1 MKISLPDSEI
11 SLYQK
16 HFDSEIAAN
25 LLNDLT
31 EEIPWQQN
39 KIRFYGKESLVPRLE
54 SWHGDEGM
62 SYTYSGIRMDAKPW
76 TKNLLKIKE
85 SIEPIAKTTFNS
97 VLINYYRDGKD
108 RVAWHSDDEKELGK
122 NPVIASVSLGA
133 ERKFKLR
140 HKKYKENQLQ
150 HEVFLQ
156 SGSLL
161 LMSGSTQHH
170 WLHEI
175 PRTAKPIGPRINLT
189 FRVIKNWSQ
198 IIGISHSLIDLI
210 ITIHST

>member
-1 MKISLPDSEI
+1 MKIPLPDSEI
-11 SLYQK
+11 NLHQN
-16 HFDSEIAAN
+16 HFDAEIAGN
-25 LLNDLT
+25 LLRELT
-31 EEIPWQQN
+31 EEIPWVQN
-39 KIRFYGKESLVPRLE
+39 KIKFYGKESLVPRLE

-62 SYTYSGIRMDAKPW
+62 SYTYSGIKMDAKPW
-76 TKNLLKIKE
+76 TKNLLVIKE

-156 SGSLL
+156 NGSLL

-189 FRVIKNWSQ
+189 FRVIKN
-198 IIGISHSLIDLI
+198 
-210 ITIHST
+210 

>member
-1 MKISLPDSEI
+1 MKIPLPDSDI
-11 SLYQK
+11 NLHQD
-16 HFDSEIAAN
+16 HFDAEIAGN
-25 LLNDLT
+25 LLRELT
-31 EEIPWQQN
+31 EEIPWVQN

-62 SYTYSGIRMDAKPW
+62 SYTYSGIKMDAKPW
-76 TKNLLKIKE
+76 TKNLLMIKE

-156 SGSLL
+156 NGSLL

-189 FRVIKNWSQ
+189 FRVIKN
-198 IIGISHSLIDLI
+198 
-210 ITIHST
+210 

>member
-1 MKISLPDSEI
+1 MKIPLPDSEI
-11 SLYQK
+11 SLNQK

-25 LLNDLT
+25 LLKDLT
-31 EEIPWQQN
+31 EEIPWVQN

-54 SWHGDEGM
+54 SWHGDKGM
-62 SYTYSGIRMDAKPW
+62 SYTYSGIKMDAKPW
-76 TKNLLKIKE
+76 TQNLLMIKE

-161 LMSGSTQHH
+161 LMSGPTQHH

-189 FRVIKNWSQ
+189 FRVIKN
-198 IIGISHSLIDLI
+198 
-210 ITIHST
+210 

>member
-1 MKISLPDSEI
+1 MKIPLPDSDI
-11 SLYQK
+11 SIYQG
-16 HFDSEIAAN
+16 HFDSEIAGN
-25 LLNDLT
+25 LLRELA
-31 EEIPWQQN
+31 EEIPWVQN
-39 KIRFYGKESLVPRLE
+39 KIKFYGKESLVPRLE

-62 SYTYSGIRMDAKPW
+62 SYTYSGIKMDAKPW
-76 TKNLLKIKE
+76 TKNLLVIKE

-189 FRVIKNWSQ
+189 FRVIKN
-198 IIGISHSLIDLI
+198 
-210 ITIHST
+210 

>member
-1 MKISLPDSEI
+1 MKIPLPDSDI
-11 SLYQK
+11 NLHQD
-16 HFDSEIAAN
+16 HFDAEIAGN
-25 LLNDLT
+25 LLRELT
-31 EEIPWQQN
+31 EEIPWVQN
-39 KIRFYGKESLVPRLE
+39 KIKFYGKESLVPRLE

-62 SYTYSGIRMDAKPW
+62 SYTYSGIKMDAKPW
-76 TKNLLKIKE
+76 TQNLLMIKE

-156 SGSLL
+156 NGSLL

-189 FRVIKNWSQ
+189 FRVIKN
-198 IIGISHSLIDLI
+198 
-210 ITIHST
+210 

>member
-11 SLYQK
+11 SLHQK
-16 HFDSEIAAN
+16 HFDSEIAGN
-25 LLNDLT
+25 LLRKLT
-31 EEIPWQQN
+31 EEIPWVQN
-39 KIRFYGKESLVPRLE
+39 KINFYGKESLVPRLE

-76 TKNLLKIKE
+76 TKNLLMIKE

-97 VLINYYRDGKD
+97 VLINYYCDGKD

-150 HEVFLQ
+150 HKVFLQ

-189 FRVIKNWSQ
+189 FRIIKN
-198 IIGISHSLIDLI
+198 
-210 ITIHST
+210 

>member
-1 MKISLPDSEI
+1 MKIPLPDSDI
-11 SLYQK
+11 SIYQD
-16 HFDSEIAAN
+16 HFDSEIAGN
-25 LLNDLT
+25 LLRELT
-31 EEIPWQQN
+31 EEIPWVQN

-62 SYTYSGIRMDAKPW
+62 SYTYSGIKMDAKPW
-76 TKNLLKIKE
+76 TKNLLMIKE

-150 HEVFLQ
+150 HEIFLQ
-156 SGSLL
+156 NGSLL

-189 FRVIKNWSQ
+189 FRVIKN
-198 IIGISHSLIDLI
+198 
-210 ITIHST
+210 

>member
-11 SLYQK
+11 SLHQN
-16 HFDSEIAAN
+16 HFDAEIAGN
-25 LLNDLT
+25 FLRDLT
-31 EEIPWQQN
+31 EEIPWIQN

-76 TKNLLKIKE
+76 TKNLLIIKE

-156 SGSLL
+156 NGSLL
-161 LMSGSTQHH
+161 LMSGSTQHN

-189 FRVIKNWSQ
+189 FRVIKN
-198 IIGISHSLIDLI
+198 
-210 ITIHST
+210 

>member
-1 MKISLPDSEI
+1 MKIPLPDSDI
-11 SLYQK
+11 NLHQD
-16 HFDSEIAAN
+16 HFDAEIAGN
-25 LLNDLT
+25 LLRELT
-31 EEIPWQQN
+31 EEIPWVQN
-39 KIRFYGKESLVPRLE
+39 KIKFYGKESLVPRLE
-54 SWHGDEGM
+54 SWHGDEGI
-62 SYTYSGIRMDAKPW
+62 SYTYSGIKMDAKPW
-76 TKNLLKIKE
+76 TKNLLMIKE
-85 SIEPIAKTTFNS
+85 SIEPIAQTTFNS
-97 VLINYYRDGKD
+97 VVINYYRDGKD

-140 HKKYKENQLQ
+140 HKKYKENKLQ

-156 SGSLL
+156 NGSLL

-189 FRVIKNWSQ
+189 FRVIKN
-198 IIGISHSLIDLI
+198 
-210 ITIHST
+210 

>member
-1 MKISLPDSEI
+1 MKIPLPDSDI
-11 SLYQK
+11 SIYQD
-16 HFDSEIAAN
+16 HFDSEIAGN
-25 LLNDLT
+25 LLRELAK
-31 EEIPWQQN
+31 EIPWVQN
-39 KIRFYGKESLVPRLE
+39 KIKFYGKENLVPRLE

-62 SYTYSGIRMDAKPW
+62 SYTYSGIKMDAKPW
-76 TKNLLKIKE
+76 TKNLLVIKE

-189 FRVIKNWSQ
+189 FRVIKN
-198 IIGISHSLIDLI
+198 
-210 ITIHST
+210 

>member
-1 MKISLPDSEI
+1 MKIPLPDSEI
-11 SLYQK
+11 NLHQN
-16 HFDSEIAAN
+16 HFDSEIAGN
-25 LLNDLT
+25 LLRELT
-31 EEIPWQQN
+31 EEIPWVQN

-54 SWHGDEGM
+54 SWHGDKGM
-62 SYTYSGIRMDAKPW
+62 SYTYSGIKMDAKPW
-76 TKNLLKIKE
+76 TKNLLMIKE

-189 FRVIKNWSQ
+189 FRVIKN
-198 IIGISHSLIDLI
+198 
-210 ITIHST
+210 

>member
-1 MKISLPDSEI
+1 MKIPLPDSDI
-11 SLYQK
+11 NLHQD
-16 HFDSEIAAN
+16 HFDAEIAGN
-25 LLNDLT
+25 LLRELT
-31 EEIPWQQN
+31 EEIPWVQN

-62 SYTYSGIRMDAKPW
+62 SYTYSGIKMDAKPW
-76 TKNLLKIKE
+76 TKNLLIIKE

-150 HEVFLQ
+150 YEVFLQ
-156 SGSLL
+156 NGSLL

-189 FRVIKNWSQ
+189 FRVIKN
-198 IIGISHSLIDLI
+198 
-210 ITIHST
+210 

>member
-1 MKISLPDSEI
+1 MKIPLPDSDI
-11 SLYQK
+11 SIDQD
-16 HFDSEIAAN
+16 HFDAEIAGN
-25 LLNDLT
+25 LLTELA
-31 EEIPWQQN
+31 EEIPWVQN
-39 KIRFYGKESLVPRLE
+39 KIKFYGKESLVPRLE

-76 TKNLLKIKE
+76 TKNLLMIKE
-85 SIEPIAKTTFNS
+85 SIEPLAKTTFNS

-140 HKKYKENQLQ
+140 HKKYKENQLK

-156 SGSLL
+156 NGSLL

-189 FRVIKNWSQ
+189 FRVIKN
-198 IIGISHSLIDLI
+198 
-210 ITIHST
+210 

>member
-11 SLYQK
+11 SLHQK
-16 HFDSEIAAN
+16 HFDSEIAGN
-25 LLNDLT
+25 LLRKLT
-31 EEIPWQQN
+31 EEIPWVQN
-39 KIRFYGKESLVPRLE
+39 KINFYGKESLVPRLE

-62 SYTYSGIRMDAKPW
+62 SYTYSGIKMDAKPW

-150 HEVFLQ
+150 HKVFLQ

-189 FRVIKNWSQ
+189 FRIIKN
-198 IIGISHSLIDLI
+198 
-210 ITIHST
+210 

>member
-1 MKISLPDSEI
+1 MKIPLPDSDI
-11 SLYQK
+11 NLHQD
-16 HFDSEIAAN
+16 HFDSEIAGN
-25 LLNDLT
+25 LLRELA
-31 EEIPWQQN
+31 EEIPWVQN
-39 KIRFYGKESLVPRLE
+39 KIKFYGKESLVPRLE

-76 TKNLLKIKE
+76 TKNLLMIKE

-156 SGSLL
+156 NGSLL

-189 FRVIKNWSQ
+189 FRVIKN
-198 IIGISHSLIDLI
+198 
-210 ITIHST
+210 

>member
-1 MKISLPDSEI
+1 MKIPLPDSDI
-11 SLYQK
+11 SIDQD
-16 HFDSEIAAN
+16 HFDSEIAGN
-25 LLNDLT
+25 LLRELA
-31 EEIPWQQN
+31 EEIPWVQN
-39 KIRFYGKESLVPRLE
+39 KIKFYGKESLVPRLE
-54 SWHGDEGM
+54 SWHGDEGI
-62 SYTYSGIRMDAKPW
+62 SYTYSGIKMDAKPW
-76 TKNLLKIKE
+76 TKNLLMIKE

-140 HKKYKENQLQ
+140 HKKYKENQL
-150 HEVFLQ
+150 HYEVFLQ
-156 SGSLL
+156 NGSLL

-189 FRVIKNWSQ
+189 FRVIKN
-198 IIGISHSLIDLI
+198 
-210 ITIHST
+210 

>member
-11 SLYQK
+11 SLHQK
-16 HFDSEIAAN
+16 HFDSEIAVN
-25 LLNDLT
+25 LLKDLT
-31 EEIPWQQN
+31 EEIPWVQN

-54 SWHGDEGM
+54 SWHGDKGM
-62 SYTYSGIRMDAKPW
+62 SYTYSGIKMDAKPW
-76 TKNLLKIKE
+76 TQNLLMIKE

-189 FRVIKNWSQ
+189 FRVIKN
-198 IIGISHSLIDLI
+198 
-210 ITIHST
+210 

>member
-1 MKISLPDSEI
+1 MKIPLPDSDI
-11 SLYQK
+11 SIDQD
-16 HFDSEIAAN
+16 HFDSEIAGN
-25 LLNDLT
+25 LLRELA
-31 EEIPWQQN
+31 EEIPWVQN
-39 KIRFYGKESLVPRLE
+39 KIKFYGKESLVPRLE

-62 SYTYSGIRMDAKPW
+62 SYTYSGIKMDAKPW
-76 TKNLLKIKE
+76 TKNLLMIKE

-150 HEVFLQ
+150 HEISLRN
-156 SGSLL
+156 GSLL

-189 FRVIKNWSQ
+189 FRVIKN
-198 IIGISHSLIDLI
+198 
-210 ITIHST
+210 

>member
-1 MKISLPDSEI
+1 MKIPLPDSDI
-11 SLYQK
+11 SIDQD
-16 HFDSEIAAN
+16 HFNSEIAGN
-25 LLNDLT
+25 LLRELA
-31 EEIPWQQN
+31 EEIPWVQN
-39 KIRFYGKESLVPRLE
+39 KIKFYGKERLVPRLE
-54 SWHGDEGM
+54 SWHGDEGI
-62 SYTYSGIRMDAKPW
+62 SYTYSGIKMDAKPW
-76 TKNLLKIKE
+76 TKNLLMIKE

-140 HKKYKENQLQ
+140 HKEYKENQLQ

-189 FRVIKNWSQ
+189 FRVIKN
-198 IIGISHSLIDLI
+198 
-210 ITIHST
+210 

>member
-1 MKISLPDSEI
+1 MKIPLPDSDI
-11 SLYQK
+11 SIDQD
-16 HFDSEIAAN
+16 HFDSEIAGN
-25 LLNDLT
+25 LLRELA
-31 EEIPWQQN
+31 EEIPWVQN
-39 KIRFYGKESLVPRLE
+39 KIKFYGKESLVPRLE

-62 SYTYSGIRMDAKPW
+62 SYTYSGIKMDAKPW
-76 TKNLLKIKE
+76 TKNLLMIKE

-189 FRVIKNWSQ
+189 FRVIKN
-198 IIGISHSLIDLI
+198 
-210 ITIHST
+210 

>member
-1 MKISLPDSEI
+1 MKIPLPDSEI
-11 SLYQK
+11 SLHQN
-16 HFDSEIAAN
+16 HFDAEIAGN
-25 LLNDLT
+25 LLRELT
-31 EEIPWQQN
+31 EEIPWVQN
-39 KIRFYGKESLVPRLE
+39 KIKFYGKESLVPRLE

-62 SYTYSGIRMDAKPW
+62 SYTYSGIKMDAKPW
-76 TKNLLKIKE
+76 TKNLLMIKE

-156 SGSLL
+156 NGSLL

-175 PRTAKPIGPRINLT
+175 PRTAKPTGPRINLT
-189 FRVIKNWSQ
+189 FRVIKN
-198 IIGISHSLIDLI
+198 
-210 ITIHST
+210 

>member
-1 MKISLPDSEI
+1 MKIPLPDSEI
-11 SLYQK
+11 SLHQN
-16 HFDSEIAAN
+16 HFDAEFAGN
-25 LLNDLT
+25 LLSELA
-31 EEIPWQQN
+31 EEIPWVQN
-39 KIRFYGKESLVPRLE
+39 KIKFYGKESLVPRLE

-62 SYTYSGIRMDAKPW
+62 SYTYSGIKMDAKPW
-76 TKNLLKIKE
+76 TKNLLMIKE

-150 HEVFLQ
+150 YEVFLQ

-189 FRVIKNWSQ
+189 FRVIKN
-198 IIGISHSLIDLI
+198 
-210 ITIHST
+210 

>member
-1 MKISLPDSEI
+1 MKIPLPDSDI
-11 SLYQK
+11 SIDQD
-16 HFDSEIAAN
+16 HFDSEIAGN
-25 LLNDLT
+25 LLRELA
-31 EEIPWQQN
+31 EEIPWVQN
-39 KIRFYGKESLVPRLE
+39 KIKFYGKESLVPRLE

-62 SYTYSGIRMDAKPW
+62 SYTYSGIKMDAKPW
-76 TKNLLKIKE
+76 TKNLLVIKE

-156 SGSLL
+156 NGSLL

-189 FRVIKNWSQ
+189 FRVIKN
-198 IIGISHSLIDLI
+198 
-210 ITIHST
+210 

>member
-1 MKISLPDSEI
+1 MKIPLPDSEI
-11 SLYQK
+11 SLNQK

-25 LLNDLT
+25 LLKDLT
-31 EEIPWQQN
+31 EEIPWVQN

-54 SWHGDEGM
+54 SWHGDKGM
-62 SYTYSGIRMDAKPW
+62 SYTYSGIKMDAKPW
-76 TKNLLKIKE
+76 TKNLLMIKE

-161 LMSGSTQHH
+161 LMSGPTQHH

-175 PRTAKPIGPRINLT
+175 PRTAKPIGPRMNLT
-189 FRVIKNWSQ
+189 FRVIKN
-198 IIGISHSLIDLI
+198 
-210 ITIHST
+210 

>member
-1 MKISLPDSEI
+1 MKIPLPDSDI
-11 SLYQK
+11 SIDQD
-16 HFDSEIAAN
+16 HFDSEIAGN
-25 LLNDLT
+25 LLRELA
-31 EEIPWQQN
+31 EEIPWVQN
-39 KIRFYGKESLVPRLE
+39 KIKFYGKESLVPRLE

-62 SYTYSGIRMDAKPW
+62 SYTYSGIKMDAKPW

-156 SGSLL
+156 NGSLL

-189 FRVIKNWSQ
+189 FRVIKN
-198 IIGISHSLIDLI
+198 
-210 ITIHST
+210 

>member
-11 SLYQK
+11 SLHQK
-16 HFDSEIAAN
+16 HFNSEIAAN
-25 LLNDLT
+25 FLKDLT
-31 EEIPWQQN
+31 EEIPWVQN
-39 KIRFYGKESLVPRLE
+39 KIKFYGKESLVPRLE

-62 SYTYSGIRMDAKPW
+62 SYTYSGIKMDAKPW
-76 TKNLLKIKE
+76 TKNLLMIKE

-140 HKKYKENQLQ
+140 HKNYKENQLQ
-150 HEVFLQ
+150 YEVFLQ
-156 SGSLL
+156 NGSLL
-161 LMSGSTQHH
+161 MMSGSTQHH

-189 FRVIKNWSQ
+189 FRVIKN
-198 IIGISHSLIDLI
+198 
-210 ITIHST
+210 

>member
-1 MKISLPDSEI
+1 MKIPLPDSDI
-11 SLYQK
+11 NLHQD
-16 HFDSEIAAN
+16 HFDAEIAGN
-25 LLNDLT
+25 LLKDLT
-31 EEIPWQQN
+31 EEIPWVQN

-54 SWHGDEGM
+54 SWHGDKGM
-62 SYTYSGIRMDAKPW
+62 SYTYSGIKMDAKPW
-76 TKNLLKIKE
+76 TKNLLMIKE

-189 FRVIKNWSQ
+189 FRVIKN
-198 IIGISHSLIDLI
+198 
-210 ITIHST
+210 

>member
-11 SLYQK
+11 SLHQK
-16 HFDSEIAAN
+16 HFDSEIAVN
-25 LLNDLT
+25 LHKDLT
-31 EEIPWQQN
+31 EEIPWVQN
-39 KIRFYGKESLVPRLE
+39 KINFYGKESLVPRLE

-62 SYTYSGIRMDAKPW
+62 SYTYSGIKMDAKPW

-122 NPVIASVSLGA
+122 NPVIASVSFGA
-133 ERKFKLR
+133 ARKFKLR
-140 HKKYKENQLQ
+140 HKKYKQNQLQ

-156 SGSLL
+156 NGSLL

-189 FRVIKNWSQ
+189 FRVIKN
-198 IIGISHSLIDLI
+198 
-210 ITIHST
+210 

>member
-1 MKISLPDSEI
+1 MKIPLPDSEI
-11 SLYQK
+11 SLNQK

-25 LLNDLT
+25 LLKDLT
-31 EEIPWQQN
+31 EEIPWVQN

-54 SWHGDEGM
+54 SWHGDKDM
-62 SYTYSGIRMDAKPW
+62 SYTYSGIKMDAKPW
-76 TKNLLKIKE
+76 TKNLLMIKE
-85 SIEPIAKTTFNS
+85 SIETIAKTTFNS

-189 FRVIKNWSQ
+189 FRVIKN
-198 IIGISHSLIDLI
+198 
-210 ITIHST
+210 